1 MNIKENIKKVRIAA
15 RQLSALSDAHFQA
28 ILHQVADAID
38 ENTAQLLV
46 ENAKDL
52 ARMDSKDPKYDRL
65 LLNENRVKSITN
77 DMRKVADLESPLN
90 RILEE
95 KTTANGLF
103 FQKISVALGV
113 IGVVY
118 ESRPNV
124 TLDVFSIC
132 LKSGNAIVLKGSQDA
147 YDSNFFMVKIIK
159 NVLQTFDLQDI
170 IYLLPA
176 EREHLIHLLEAVN
189 DVDCIIPR
197 GSQNLIDYVRQNS
210 KVPVIETGAGVVH
223 TYIDK
228 SADLEKA
235 KNIITNSKARRVS
248 VCNAL
253 DCLVVH
259 EKRLNDLP
267 FLLKNLI
274 EQHDCTF
281 FADKKSFKII
291 EGISPNVHLATKS
304 DFGKEH
310 LSMTLSIKTVENEI
324 EAVDFISSNS
334 SKHSE
339 AIVAE
344 NQGVMDFFAQNLD
357 AAVVYINASTA
368 FTDGGE
374 FGFGA
379 EIGISTQKLH
389 ARGPMA
395 LREMTSYKWLVKGDG
410 QVR

>member
-1 MNIKENIKKVRIAA
+1 
-15 RQLSALSDAHFQA
+15 
-28 ILHQVADAID
+28 
-38 ENTAQLLV
+38 
-46 ENAKDL
+46 
-52 ARMDSKDPKYDRL
+52 
-65 LLNENRVKSITN
+65 
-77 DMRKVADLESPLN
+77 
-90 RILEE
+90 
-95 KTTANGLF
+95 
-103 FQKISVALGV
+103 
-113 IGVVY
+113 
-118 ESRPNV
+118 V

-147 YDSNFFMVKIIK
+147 YDSNFFIVGIIK
-159 NVLQTFDLQDI
+159 KVLQQFDLQDI

-197 GSQNLIDYVRQNS
+197 GSQKLIDYVRQHS

-223 TYIDK
+223 TYIDQF
-228 SADLEKA
+228 ADLEKA
-235 KNIITNSKARRVS
+235 KNIITNAKARRVS

-259 EKRLNDLP
+259 QNRLNDLP
-267 FLLKNLI
+267 FLLEKLI
-274 EQHDCTF
+274 QQHDCTF
-281 FADKKSFKII
+281 FADKKSFKIL
-291 EGISPNVHLATKS
+291 EKASLNVFLATDN

-310 LSMTLSIKTVENEI
+310 LSMALSIKTVKDDI
-324 EAVDFISSNS
+324 EAVDFISTYS

-339 AIVAE
+339 AIVTE
-344 NQGVMDFFAQNLD
+344 NQGVMDFFTQNID
-357 AAVVYINASTA
+357 AAVVYVNASTA

-395 LREMTSYKWLVKGDG
+395 LREMTSYKWVVKGNG